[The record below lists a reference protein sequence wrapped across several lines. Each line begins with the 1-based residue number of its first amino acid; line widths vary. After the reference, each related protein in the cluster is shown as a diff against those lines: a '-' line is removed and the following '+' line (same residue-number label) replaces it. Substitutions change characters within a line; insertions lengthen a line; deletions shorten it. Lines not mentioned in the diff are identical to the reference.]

1 MQVDRGEARWAA
13 SGFIGKGFT
22 FDESEKTE
30 AQKFMDAQRKQYL
43 IAEGIINPD
52 EARELDELEACVFV
66 LSASHSSVVA
76 RLTQMA
82 LPMCV
87 CSEAEEEAGVLE
99 EEAEAK
105 AEAGPGT
112 EAPAAAAA
120 APGAAPA
127 AASSAQLAAL
137 EKAKDLAK
145 KMSGVEAARRQAELI
160 AAQLGGKPTA
170 AAAAPSLMDHC
181 SDELEI
187 NDYPLQA
194 RKKVQARDMLERVV
208 EMTGV
213 AIISRGEYIDPT
225 KKPEPGKRK
234 LYVPELL
241 SVLLL
246 CVYEVHDRVR

>member
-1 MQVDRGEARWAA
+1 MLR
-13 SGFIGKGFT
+13 
-22 FDESEKTE
+22 
-30 AQKFMDAQRKQYL
+30 
-43 IAEGIINPD
+43 
-52 EARELDELEACVFV
+52 
-66 LSASHSSVVA
+66 
-76 RLTQMA
+76 
-82 LPMCV
+82 V
-87 CSEAEEEAGVLE
+87 CSEVEEEVGMLE
-99 EEAEAK
+99 EEGEAK
-105 AEAGPGT
+105 ADAGSVT
-112 EAPAAAAA
+112 EGPAAAAA
-120 APGAAPA
+120 APSATMA

-160 AAQLGGKPTA
+160 AAQLSGKPTA

-194 RKKVQARDMLERVV
+194 RKKVQARDTLERVV

-234 LYVPELL
+234 LCVPQNCL
-241 SVLLL
+241 LLL
-246 CVYEVHDRVR
+246 CLSWPLSTFC